1 MNESPP
7 SWNTLR
13 QVWKLDP
20 QVGSIV
26 PQSIDIQAICDA
38 ETRRLRLSVLSDWV
52 SALIGSGFF
61 LALGTQAESVWGR
74 TAFALVVVMTLLYP
88 LWTRHTRRSLWQA
101 SADTPQAY
109 WTLRANRAR
118 HTLHLIRIA
127 PWVFL
132 AGCLIGIALHRGLAE
147 TDTSRIQPLVRG
159 WMFPGV
165 VVLLVPF
172 TIYTL
177 WQHRQCRRVLLECQ
191 TVLADLDQDPEPSNP
206 QDGPTHKSAKSG
218 IPGRAP

>member
-20 QVGSIV
+20 GAGLIV

-38 ETRRLRLSVLSDWV
+38 ETRRLRLRVLSDWV

-61 LALGTQAESVWGR
+61 LALGTRAESVWGR
-74 TAFALVVVMTLLYP
+74 TAFALVVLMTLLYP

-118 HTLHLIRIA
+118 HTLHLVRTT

-132 AGCLIGIALHRGLAE
+132 AGCLAGVALHRGLPE
-147 TDTSRIQPLVRG
+147 TDISRIQPLVRG
-159 WMFPGV
+159 WVFPAV
-165 VVLLVPF
+165 VVLLVPS
-172 TIYTL
+172 TVYTL
-177 WQHRQCRRVLLECQ
+177 WQQRQCQRVLLECQ
-191 TVLADLDQDPEPSNP
+191 TVLTELDQDPDISPP
-206 QDGPTHKSAKSG
+206 PDGSTHKPAETG
-218 IPGRAP
+218 IPDRAH

>member
-38 ETRRLRLSVLSDWV
+38 ETRRLRLRVLSDWV

-61 LALGTQAESVWGR
+61 LALGTQAGSVWGR
-74 TAFALVVVMTLLYP
+74 TAFALVVLMTLLYP
-88 LWTRHTRRSLWQA
+88 LWIRHTRRSLWQA

-132 AGCLIGIALHRGLAE
+132 AGCLVGITLHRGLPE

-159 WMFPGV
+159 WMFPIAV
-165 VVLLVPF
+165 IFLVPM
-172 TIYTL
+172 TVHAI
-177 WQHRQCRRVLLECQ
+177 QQRRNQQGILRECE
-191 TVLADLDQDPEPSNP
+191 TVLAELDPEPEESSLT
-206 QDGPTHKSAKSG
+206 PTPTPPSPTPH
-218 IPGRAP
+218 GRR

>member
-13 QVWKLDP
+13 QAWKLDP
-20 QVGSIV
+20 GAGSIV

-38 ETRRLRLSVLSDWV
+38 ETRRLRLRVLSDWV

-74 TAFALVVVMTLLYP
+74 TAFALVVLMTLFYP
-88 LWTRHTRRSLWQA
+88 LWTRHARRSLWQA

-118 HTLHLIRIA
+118 HTLHLVRIA

-132 AGCLIGIALHRGLAE
+132 AGCLVGIALHHGLPE

-159 WMFPGV
+159 WMFPIAV
-165 VVLLVPF
+165 ILLVPM
-172 TIYTL
+172 TVHAI
-177 WQHRQCRRVLLECQ
+177 QQRRHQQGILRECE
-191 TVLADLDQDPEPSNP
+191 TVLAELNPESEEPSLT
-206 QDGPTHKSAKSG
+206 PTPAPPSPPLH
-218 IPGRAP
+218 GRR